1 MIMEVSLIVLSLTV
15 IVGLL
20 TADVRFKK
28 LENRINCLEDNM
40 LDNFG
45 EIKKG
50 LETLEL
56 QEINNGDIIMEKLS
70 SNKENVTKE
79 INNLYSKLVF
89 TPLVFKYGEKGE
101 SNGRINSNK

>member
-1 MIMEVSLIVLSLTV
+1 MIIEVCLIVLSLTV

-20 TADVRFKK
+20 TADVRFKRI
-28 LENRINCLEDNM
+28 ENRINCLEDNM

-45 EIKKG
+45 EIKKNM
-50 LETLEL
+50 ERLEL
-56 QEINNGDIIMEKLS
+56 QEINNGDILMEQLS
-70 SNKENVTKE
+70 NNKENTIKE